1 MRIKHNKIS
10 DAVMTQVID
19 SINAADDKSKAIA
32 EGMETLAAAHDEDL
46 INQIVEEAN
55 HQQTEDYRRSVGIR
69 SLTKEETDF
78 VQAVK
83 AGPDA
88 YRQSVTA
95 AQVDIIPTTY
105 IDRTLAD
112 IKADSGIL

>member
-78 VQAVK
+78 VQAV
-83 AGPDA
+83 
-88 YRQSVTA
+88 
-95 AQVDIIPTTY
+95 
-105 IDRTLAD
+105 
-112 IKADSGIL
+112 

>member
-46 INQIVEEAN
+46 IRS
-55 HQQTEDYRRSVGIR
+55 TRSSRRPTTSR
-69 SLTKEETDF
+69 RRTT
-78 VQAVK
+78 
-83 AGPDA
+83 AGPSA
-88 YRQSVTA
+88 
-95 AQVDIIPTTY
+95 
-105 IDRTLAD
+105 
-112 IKADSGIL
+112 SGL